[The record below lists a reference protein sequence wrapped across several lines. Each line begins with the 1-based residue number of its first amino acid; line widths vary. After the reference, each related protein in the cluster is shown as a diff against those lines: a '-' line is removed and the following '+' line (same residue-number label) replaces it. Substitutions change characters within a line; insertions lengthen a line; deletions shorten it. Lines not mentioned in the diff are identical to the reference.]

1 MIDIFLLEQIR
12 LWNSF
17 HSSIDLLEN
26 DAGLIHFIKEEPLPS
41 EMLLALLH
49 LRDNDQSSNGILS
62 LELQTYVRC
71 SMEGFHLGKSRM
83 NDNKRIFLS
92 LVDNLTL
99 CRVEDFFRLSV
110 FRPNVYGLFTVRM
123 LDRDQHENYI
133 LHFIANDNGDRPI
146 RTEQRRLSSR
156 QSSSL
161 NIEDFLKRRVDLNTN
176 SAKNTLQ
183 SLQSE
188 LFLFLTLLDVN
199 DNSPIFD
206 QMYFHVNIN
215 ENQPKNTLLTRLH
228 ARDVDKGKN
237 GTVRYELVVKER
249 PEFSIDIRS
258 GILRTKQILD
268 REKCEFY
275 RLGIRAYDLG
285 TPLRKYSSI
294 AIVDIQITNLND
306 HVPYFQHDMYHFE
319 VEENLPIGTMIGR
332 LAIGDRDEQEPIEK
346 MINLSTMDDF
356 DLDLYNSNLS
366 RQAMK

>member
-1 MIDIFLLEQIR
+1 M
-12 LWNSF
+12 
-17 HSSIDLLEN
+17 
-26 DAGLIHFIKEEPLPS
+26 
-41 EMLLALLH
+41 
-49 LRDNDQSSNGILS
+49 
-62 LELQTYVRC
+62 
-71 SMEGFHLGKSRM
+71 
-83 NDNKRIFLS
+83 
-92 LVDNLTL
+92 
-99 CRVEDFFRLSV
+99 EDFFRLSV

-188 LFLFLTLLDVN
+188 LFIFLTLLDIN

-249 PEFSIDIRS
+249 PEFSIDTRS
-258 GILRTKQILD
+258 GVLRTKQILD

-275 RLGIRAYDLG
+275 RLGIRAHDLG
-285 TPLRKYSSI
+285 SPLRKYSSI
-294 AIVDIQITNLND
+294 AIVDIQINNIND

-319 VEENLPIGTMIGR
+319 VEENLPIGTIVGR
-332 LAIGDRDEQEPIEK
+332 LSIGDRDEQEPIEK

-356 DLDLYNSNLS
+356 DLDLFNSNLS
-366 RQAMK
+366 RQAVK